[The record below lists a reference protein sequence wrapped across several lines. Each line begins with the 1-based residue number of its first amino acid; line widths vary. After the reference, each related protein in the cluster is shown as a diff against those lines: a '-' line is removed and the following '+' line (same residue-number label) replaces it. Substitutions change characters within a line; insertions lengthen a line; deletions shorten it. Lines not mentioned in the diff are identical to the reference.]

1 MTKESYIKKVKRKL
15 ILPKDL
21 KYAIISD
28 LEETFDSAKEQGETS
43 ASVIKRLGSPE
54 DFISDVMENSEFTE
68 KEMRFF
74 KKRKYISVIC
84 IFFAVGSLLTTLWA
98 IIYSIPMKMNVIGYS
113 NTPTSIGVT
122 GGFGYLIP
130 YILCG
135 IFWIL
140 TIIFFVYLVI
150 LENKRMKV

>member
-68 KEMRFF
+68 KERRFF

-84 IFFAVGSLLTTLWA
+84 IFLQWDH
-98 IIYSIPMKMNVIGYS
+98 Y
-113 NTPTSIGVT
+113 
-122 GGFGYLIP
+122 
-130 YILCG
+130 
-135 IFWIL
+135 
-140 TIIFFVYLVI
+140 
-150 LENKRMKV
+150 

>member
-84 IFFAVGSLLTTLWA
+84 IFFCSGIIINDVVGYNIFNSNENECYWLFKYPNINRSYWRIWIFNPLYFVWYLLDF
-98 IIYSIPMKMNVIGYS
+98 YN
-113 NTPTSIGVT
+113 
-122 GGFGYLIP
+122 YLLCIFS
-130 YILCG
+130 YIR
-135 IFWIL
+135 
-140 TIIFFVYLVI
+140 
-150 LENKRMKV
+150 K

>member
-43 ASVIKRLGSPE
+43 ESVIKRLGCPE
-54 DFISDVMENSEFTE
+54 DFISDVMENLEFSA
-68 KEMRFF
+68 KEIKLF
-74 KKRKYISVIC
+74 KRRKNMSVIC
-84 IFFAVGSLLTTLWA
+84 IFFAVVSLLATLWA
-98 IIYSIPMKMNVIGYS
+98 VVYSIPMNMNVIGYS
-113 NTPTSIGVT
+113 NIPTSIGVT

-130 YILCG
+130 YILC
-135 IFWIL
+135 IAFWL
-140 TIIFFVYLVI
+140 LCVCSAVYYCYL
-150 LENKRMKV
+150 KRK

>member
-68 KEMRFF
+68 KERRFF
-74 KKRKYISVIC
+74 KKRKYKIYIC
-84 IFFAVGSLLTTLWA
+84 DMYIFCSGIIINDVVGYNIFNSNENECYWLFKYPNINRSYWRIWIFNPLYFVWYLLDFYNYLLCILSYIIA
-98 IIYSIPMKMNVIGYS
+98 IQ
-113 NTPTSIGVT
+113 
-122 GGFGYLIP
+122 
-130 YILCG
+130 
-135 IFWIL
+135 
-140 TIIFFVYLVI
+140 
-150 LENKRMKV
+150 

>member
-43 ASVIKRLGSPE
+43 ESVIKRLGSPE
-54 DFISDVMENSEFTE
+54 DFISDVMENSEFTAKE
-68 KEMRFF
+68 KNLF
-74 KKRKYISVIC
+74 KRRKNISVMC
-84 IFFAVGSLLTTLWA
+84 IFFAVASLLTTLWA
-98 IIYSIPMKMNVIGYS
+98 IIYSIPMKMDVIGYS

-130 YILCG
+130 YFLCG
-135 IFWIL
+135 AFWIL
-140 TIIFFVYLVI
+140 FFSFAIYFYYL
-150 LENKRMKV
+150 KRK

>member
-68 KEMRFF
+68 KERRFF

-98 IIYSIPMKMNVIGYS
+98 IIYSIPMKMNVISYS

-135 IFWIL
+135 IFWIF